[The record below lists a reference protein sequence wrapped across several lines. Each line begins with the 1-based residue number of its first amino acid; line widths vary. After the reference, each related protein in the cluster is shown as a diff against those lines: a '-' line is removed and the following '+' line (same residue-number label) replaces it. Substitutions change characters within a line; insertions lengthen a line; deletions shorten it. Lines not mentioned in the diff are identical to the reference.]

1 MDIMK
6 AYLAGKEQ
14 KSVEERL
21 KAAKPPRF
29 DLLPTGTLWVLAG
42 WQNMSG
48 RRVSR
53 VVDCRAQVS
62 TKYDWQ
68 YTHLFEIEYAAGKP
82 KIVGVYERGHEA
94 TWQQLSSE
102 ELKSLFSTLQKIHA
116 HTNDSYT
123 WQIILMLRELFPETK
138 HLHYS

>member
-1 MDIMK
+1 MNMMK
-6 AYLAGKEQ
+6 AYMAGQEQ
-14 KSVEERL
+14 KPVEERL

-48 RRVSR
+48 RRVSL
-53 VVDCRAQVS
+53 VVDSRAQGNI
-62 TKYDWQ
+62 KYDWR
-68 YTHLFEIEYAAGKP
+68 YTHLFEIEYVAGKP
-82 KIVGVYERGHEA
+82 RIAGVYERGREA

-102 ELKSLFSTLQKIHA
+102 ELKSLFSNLQKIHA

-123 WQIILMLRELFPETK
+123 WQIILMLRELF
-138 HLHYS
+138 